1 MHYFAGRGR
10 GAGRGARGAGAGA
23 GWARDSAGR
32 VRSGVAWDRGEAVF
46 SDTRGRYAGVGR
58 AATTLSTK
66 AVCADP
72 RPYSRSNER

>member
-32 VRSGVAWDRGEAVF
+32 VGSGVAWDRGKAVF